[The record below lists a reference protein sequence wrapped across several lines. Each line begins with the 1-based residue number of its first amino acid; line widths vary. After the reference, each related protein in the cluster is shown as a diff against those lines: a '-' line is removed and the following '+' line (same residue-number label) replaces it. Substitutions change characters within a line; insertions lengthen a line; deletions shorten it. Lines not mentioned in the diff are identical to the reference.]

1 MKTAKLALCAAIS
14 VWTFT
19 PTIVKVGIGAGGS
32 GWMEVTW
39 NRNGTG
45 PREVH
50 SVRLNPAE
58 VTQILVALNR
68 SDFWRLPHQP
78 GHLGVADGEIAT
90 VEATAPGWT
99 NSVEDAI
106 GDSDAVDSSI
116 LVNALSEIIAKHW
129 KDVPGA

>member
-1 MKTAKLALCAAIS
+1 LCASIA
-14 VWTFT
+14 VWTFPT
-19 PTIVKVGIGAGGS
+19 TIVKVGIGAGGT

-45 PREVH
+45 ARETH
-50 SVRLNPAE
+50 SARLSPAE
-58 VTQILVALNR
+58 ITQILVALNR

-78 GHLGVADGEIAT
+78 GHIGPTDSEVARVDAI
-90 VEATAPGWT
+90 VPGWRNHVT
-99 NSVEDAI
+99 DSI
-106 GDSDAVDSSI
+106 GDADAVDSSV